1 MIIRP
6 EFGYY
11 EYEGKSYFDKLD
23 VLDSA
28 LSKRDYNP
36 NIIFNFNDHIYSN
49 IDWETEPS
57 LSLNEIY
64 KMRAQQLRDEYD
76 YLILMYTGGSDSRQV
91 LHTFLDNGIFL
102 DEVQSIHPQKITSSM
117 EVSTNRNHPYAFMFE
132 FNLTTMPGLEDLHK
146 RSPKTKIQIIDMS
159 DDLLKYH
166 KDENYFVDRAHQSQF
181 GVYHMIKT
189 NIGLEYNRKNSE
201 RKGKVGVIYGVDK
214 PRVVMRNNK
223 LFCYFV
229 DVGRAG
235 AQPQRKQNDINY
247 TSIFFFT
254 TPNLPQLIV
263 KQCHVIKRFI
273 EKIPKV
279 YDTFESFRRD
289 PLGPSK
295 TGELIKNIVY
305 PSWNNNIFQADK
317 VGNMF
322 SWREEQKFLESI
334 QTGMGDFIT
343 SRKQSLINKYS
354 KFDINF
360 DHIWM
365 LTIFSKYYCVGDIK
379 RETIGLPV

>member
-11 EYEGKSYFDKLD
+11 EYDGRSYFDKLE
-23 VLDSA
+23 VLDVA

-36 NIIFNFNDHIYSN
+36 NIVFNFNDHIYSN

-57 LSLNEIY
+57 LTLDELY

-91 LHTFLDNGIFL
+91 LHSFLDNGIFL

-117 EVSTNRNHPYAFMFE
+117 KVSPDRKHPYAFMFE

-146 RSPKTKIQIIDMS
+146 KSPKTKIQILDMS
-159 DDLLKYH
+159 DDLLRYH
-166 KDENYFVDRAHQSQF
+166 KDEKYFVDRAHQSQF

-189 NIGLEYNRKNSE
+189 NVGLEYNRKNSE

-214 PRVVMRNNK
+214 PRVIMRNDK

-235 AQPQRKQNDINY
+235 AQPQRPQNDINY
-247 TSIFFFT
+247 NSILFFT
-254 TPNLPQLIV
+254 TPDLPPLIV
-263 KQCHVIKRFI
+263 KQCHK
-273 EKIPKV
+273 KI
-279 YDTFESFRRD
+279 
-289 PLGPSK
+289 
-295 TGELIKNIVY
+295 
-305 PSWNNNIFQADK
+305 
-317 VGNMF
+317 
-322 SWREEQKFLESI
+322 
-334 QTGMGDFIT
+334 
-343 SRKQSLINKYS
+343 
-354 KFDINF
+354 
-360 DHIWM
+360 H
-365 LTIFSKYYCVGDIK
+365 
-379 RETIGLPV
+379 